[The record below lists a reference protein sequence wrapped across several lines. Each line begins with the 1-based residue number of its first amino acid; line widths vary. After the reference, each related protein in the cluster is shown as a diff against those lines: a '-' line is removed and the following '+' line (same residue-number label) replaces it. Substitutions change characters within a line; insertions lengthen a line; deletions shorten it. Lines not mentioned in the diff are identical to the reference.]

1 MKKLIALGC
10 CCFLMAAGML
20 FAGGRGEE
28 KTAKEF
34 VAPSEYG
41 VALNNLNLD
50 NSLHGQ
56 YKGKKI
62 TVIGAGNVH
71 ADALKE
77 YAELFSRLSGAEVE
91 VQSFGDDLFQK
102 MELGIATG
110 TADVI
115 ESPQAYVIGFQRQNL
130 LANMDDLIRQYGAPG
145 YDLNDFAPAYFNYAC
160 KDNGQLFAIPFK
172 PDPMILFY
180 RKDLLEN
187 PAIQAQFKQK
197 TGKDLKV
204 PETPEEMKLVADFF
218 TRAKNPESPVPY
230 GYAAIGVKGSSRW
243 IFVNRLASYGGNMID
258 LKTGGPG
265 FNNEAGRKALQF
277 AVSLIENCPPEIFEI
292 GYDELNLL
300 FTTGDVFMAEQWPG
314 LYLASKGS
322 VVDGKVGFAVTPG
335 QSPTLGG
342 WTAAIGKNTRNPEV
356 AWKFVEF
363 MTSRDGEILKIK
375 HTFDPCRISN
385 FERDRIKDIT
395 EMYPVLMKGLSLGSG
410 QADIPLPYVGA
421 KLVDISE
428 LWIQRAYTRSISIDE
443 CLRGMNQDFRKEIL
457 DAGLQIK

>member
-1 MKKLIALGC
+1 MKKLIVLC
-10 CCFLMAAGML
+10 SVVFLMAGHV
-20 FAGGRGEE
+20 FGGGRTEGR
-28 KTAKEF
+28 TAGEF
-34 VAPSEYG
+34 VTPSEYG
-41 VALNNLNLD
+41 VTLNNLNLD

-62 TVIGAGNVH
+62 TVVGAGNVH

-77 YAELFSRLSGAEVE
+77 YAELFSQLSGAEVE

-130 LANMDDLIRQYGAPG
+130 LANMDDLVRQYGAPS
-145 YDLNDFAPAYFNYAC
+145 YAMNDFAPAFFNYAC

-187 PAIQAQFKQK
+187 PAIRAQFRQK
-197 TGKDLKV
+197 TGQDLKV

-218 TRAKNPESPVPY
+218 TRSKNPDSPVPY
-230 GYAAIGVKGSSRW
+230 GYAAIGAKGSSRW

-258 LKTGGPG
+258 LRSGGPG
-265 FNNEAGRKALQF
+265 FNNEAGRRAMQF
-277 AVSLIENCPPEIFEI
+277 AVSLMENCPPEIFEI

-335 QSPTLGG
+335 QNPTLGG
-342 WTAAIGKNTRNPEV
+342 WTLAIGKNTRNPEV

-363 MTSRDGEILKIK
+363 MTSQDGEVLKIK
-375 HTFDPCRISN
+375 HTFDPCRVSN
-385 FERDRIKDIT
+385 FGRDRIKDIT
-395 EMYPVLMKGLSLGSG
+395 EMYPVLMQGQSLGSG

-428 LWIQRAYTRSISIDE
+428 LWIQRAYTRSISVDE
-443 CLRGMNQDFRKEIL
+443 CLRGMDQDFRREIL